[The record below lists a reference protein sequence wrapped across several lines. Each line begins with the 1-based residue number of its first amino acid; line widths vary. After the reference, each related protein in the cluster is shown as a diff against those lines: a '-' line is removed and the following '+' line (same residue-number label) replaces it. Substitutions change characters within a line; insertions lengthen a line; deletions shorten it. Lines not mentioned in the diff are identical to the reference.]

1 MRKYDKSLT
10 EVWEWKEKVYDET
23 KGLSSKDYIRK
34 MKNDADVVL
43 SGNKVKLR
51 SIAFAN
57 RKRVA

>member
-10 EVWEWKEKVYDET
+10 EVWEWKEKVYDGT
-23 KGLSSKDYIRK
+23 KGSSSKDYIRK

-51 SIAFAN
+51 SIAFGN